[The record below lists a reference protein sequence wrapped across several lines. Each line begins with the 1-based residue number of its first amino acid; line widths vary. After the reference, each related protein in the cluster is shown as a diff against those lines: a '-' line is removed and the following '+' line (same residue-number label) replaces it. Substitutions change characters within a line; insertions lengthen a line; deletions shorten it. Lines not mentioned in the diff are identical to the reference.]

1 LAVAKATA
9 PPDPPSPV
17 ISEIIGIFA
26 FKEVLMQLA
35 IASACPLS
43 SAPLPGYAPA
53 VSIRVITGREN
64 LSAKFISHDVTN
76 EESWQNVIEETQMLF
91 SQIDAVVNNA
101 GSYNYQSILDCT
113 HESFKSIIDT
123 SLNGCFLGL
132 KYGTEAIR
140 KHNQGGS
147 IVMMS
152 SILSKIGAVNMSAL
166 SAAHGGV
173 KLLAKAAACELGKE
187 KIRINSIHPGLVD
200 TFTDE
205 EFEQNYPSAFDS
217 LKFEKESIEMV
228 PFQRKAT
235 PNEVAEAIRF
245 LVSDESVFMTGA
257 EIVIDGGF
265 IAQ

>member
-1 LAVAKATA
+1 MNSLKDKTVIVTGGGRGIGQSTCKLLAEEGANV
-9 PPDPPSPV
+9 
-17 ISEIIGIFA
+17 
-26 FKEVLMQLA
+26 
-35 IASACPLS
+35 
-43 SAPLPGYAPA
+43 
-53 VSIRVITGREN
+53 VITCRKSEEGIATEKDILSKN

>member
-1 LAVAKATA
+1 MNSLKDKTVIVTGGGRGIGQSTCKLLAEEGANV
-9 PPDPPSPV
+9 
-17 ISEIIGIFA
+17 
-26 FKEVLMQLA
+26 
-35 IASACPLS
+35 
-43 SAPLPGYAPA
+43 
-53 VSIRVITGREN
+53 VITCRKSEEGIATEKDILSKN

-205 EFEQNYPSAFDS
+205 EFEQNYPSAIDS

>member
-1 LAVAKATA
+1 MNSLKDKTVIVTGGGRGIGESTCKLLAEEGANV
-9 PPDPPSPV
+9 
-17 ISEIIGIFA
+17 
-26 FKEVLMQLA
+26 
-35 IASACPLS
+35 
-43 SAPLPGYAPA
+43 
-53 VSIRVITGREN
+53 VITCRKSEEGIATEKDILSKN

-205 EFEQNYPSAFDS
+205 EFQQNYPSAIDS

>member
-1 LAVAKATA
+1 MNSLKDKTVIVTGGGRGIGQSTCKLLAEEGANV
-9 PPDPPSPV
+9 
-17 ISEIIGIFA
+17 
-26 FKEVLMQLA
+26 
-35 IASACPLS
+35 
-43 SAPLPGYAPA
+43 
-53 VSIRVITGREN
+53 VITCRKSEEGIATEKDILSKN

-205 EFEQNYPSAFDS
+205 EFQQNYPSAIDS

>member
-1 LAVAKATA
+1 MNSLKDKTVIVTGGGRGIGESTCKLLAEEGANV
-9 PPDPPSPV
+9 
-17 ISEIIGIFA
+17 
-26 FKEVLMQLA
+26 
-35 IASACPLS
+35 
-43 SAPLPGYAPA
+43 
-53 VSIRVITGREN
+53 VITCRKSEEGIATEKDILSKN
-64 LSAKFISHDVTN
+64 LTAKFISHDVTN

-205 EFEQNYPSAFDS
+205 EFEQNYPSAIDS

>member
-1 LAVAKATA
+1 MNSLKDKTVIVTGGGRGIGESTCKLLAEEGANV
-9 PPDPPSPV
+9 
-17 ISEIIGIFA
+17 
-26 FKEVLMQLA
+26 
-35 IASACPLS
+35 
-43 SAPLPGYAPA
+43 
-53 VSIRVITGREN
+53 VITCRKSEEGIATEKDILSKN
-64 LSAKFISHDVTN
+64 LTAKFISHDVTN